1 MRNDVEREAP
11 HSLLRK
17 EAFVFKKYMI
27 FPMTAEGDLYSLQD
41 TQGNQ
46 IAMGTREV
54 CQTLLY
60 LVTNSFLLAQPSRLS
75 DSPIPRQRSMPGQAL
90 RE

>member
-1 MRNDVEREAP
+1 M
-11 HSLLRK
+11 
-17 EAFVFKKYMI
+17 FKKYMI
-27 FPMTAEGDLYSLQD
+27 FPMTADGDLYSLQD

-46 IAMGTREV
+46 IAMGSREV

-60 LVTNSFLLAQPSRLS
+60 LVTNSFMTARPPRLI
-75 DSPIPRQRSMPGQAL
+75 DSLNPKQRLIARQEH